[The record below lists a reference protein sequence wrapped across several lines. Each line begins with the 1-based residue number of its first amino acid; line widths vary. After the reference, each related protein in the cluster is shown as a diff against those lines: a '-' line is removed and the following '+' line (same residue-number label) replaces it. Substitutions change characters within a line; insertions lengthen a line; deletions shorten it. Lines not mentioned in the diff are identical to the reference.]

1 MLAYVQVSATSS
13 TGAPTGSSTSN
24 ILATVEEEVMI
35 DKTLSTIEIKRIL
48 EEFSNSVTVDNCESR
63 NFFNMSGFF

>member
-1 MLAYVQVSATSS
+1 MNMHAYVQVSATSS

-35 DKTLSTIEIKRIL
+35 DKTLNTIEVKRIL
-48 EEFSNSVTVDNCESR
+48 EELSNVDNVESR
-63 NFFNMSGFF
+63 KYFKHVCFF